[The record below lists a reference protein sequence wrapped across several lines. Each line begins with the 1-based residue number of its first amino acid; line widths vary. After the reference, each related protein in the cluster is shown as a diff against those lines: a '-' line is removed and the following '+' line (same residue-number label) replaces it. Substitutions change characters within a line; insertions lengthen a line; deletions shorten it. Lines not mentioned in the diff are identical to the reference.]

1 MRCLCLLLC
10 VLALFSSCKES
21 EKDKIARLVEEWEGK
36 EILFPAR
43 SVFTIQGKD
52 TVNFSFVDADY
63 KVVTYIDSVG
73 CTSCKLQLPRWK
85 QFMQEVDSTL
95 NRPVPFAF
103 YFHPKDMKELRYI
116 TCRDVFTYPVCFDE
130 MDDFNRLNH
139 FPGEMTFQTFLLDKD
154 NKVVTYID
162 SVGCTSCKL
171 QLPRWKQFMQ
181 EVDSTLNRPV
191 PFAFYFH
198 PKDMKELRYI
208 TCRDVFTYPVCFDE
222 MDDFNRLNHFPGEMT
237 FQTFLLDK
245 DNKVVA
251 IGNPVHN
258 PKVKELYLKVLTGG
272 EVVKAE
278 TPITKVIQ
286 DVESID
292 FGSFPQL
299 EKQERKFTL
308 TNTGQH
314 VLVIYDV
321 ITSCGCT
328 RVNYS
333 KEGIRPGEK
342 AVLTVIY
349 EAEKAEH
356 FSKTVTIY
364 CNADNSPL
372 RLKITGNAE

>member
-1 MRCLCLLLC
+1 LRN
-10 VLALFSSCKES
+10 
-21 EKDKIARLVEEWEGK
+21 GK
-36 EILFPAR
+36 
-43 SVFTIQGKD
+43 GKK
-52 TVNFSFVDADY
+52 FSFLPIPSLLFKGRIQWTFSLADADY

-95 NRPVPFAF
+95 NRPIPFVF

-116 TCRDVFTYPVCFDE
+116 TRRDVFTYPVCFDE
-130 MDDFNRLNH
+130 MDDFN
-139 FPGEMTFQTFLLDKD
+139 Q
-154 NKVVTYID
+154 
-162 SVGCTSCKL
+162 
-171 QLPRWKQFMQ
+171 
-181 EVDSTLNRPV
+181 
-191 PFAFYFH
+191 
-198 PKDMKELRYI
+198 
-208 TCRDVFTYPVCFDE
+208 
-222 MDDFNRLNHFPGEMT
+222 LNHFPGEMT

-272 EVVKAE
+272 ELGKAE
-278 TPITKVIQ
+278 TPMTKVSL
-286 DVESID
+286 DVTSID
-292 FGSFPQL
+292 FGSFPQS

-308 TNTGQH
+308 TNTGNNL
-314 VLVIYDV
+314 LVIYDV

-328 RVNYS
+328 KVNYS
-333 KEGIRPGEK
+333 KEGIRPGDK
-342 AVLTVIY
+342 AELTVIY

-372 RLKITGNAE
+372 RLKVTGNAE